1 MLTIYPPHC
10 IKTCFPSNVVNEVEE
25 KVKIKQLKKK
35 KVNEEKMKLKTLST
49 SDRMLSDFLK

>member
-1 MLTIYPPHC
+1 MLTIYPPHF
-10 IKTCFPSNVVNEVEE
+10 ITTCFPCNVINEGEE